1 MIIEFRDNDVEK
13 VKEALDAVGIA
24 YDLKNEA
31 FESFDG
37 VNIYETLTAI
47 FERNPEMNG
56 NFAMDE
62 VYRRTPKIVEKI
74 RKQWMHDKSYD
85 IEDSPLLELEEK
97 IFEVY
102 TPFIEEELE
111 EITREGITKE

>member
-13 VKEALDAVGIA
+13 VKEALDAAGLS
-24 YDLKNEA
+24 YELKHEA

-37 VNIYETLTAI
+37 ANIYDTLTEM
-47 FERNPEMNG
+47 FDRNPDING
-56 NFAMDE
+56 AFVMDE

-74 RKQWMHDKSYD
+74 RQQWMHDKSYNV
-85 IEDSPLLELEEK
+85 EDSPLLELEER

-111 EITREGITKE
+111 EIMREGITK

>member
-1 MIIEFRDNDVEK
+1 MIIEFRDKDVEK
-13 VKEALDAVGIA
+13 VKEALHAAGIG

-56 NFAMDE
+56 DFVMDE
-62 VYRRTPKIVEKI
+62 VYQRTPKIVK
-74 RKQWMHDKSYD
+74 RLNNSGCM
-85 IEDSPLLELEEK
+85 
-97 IFEVY
+97 
-102 TPFIEEELE
+102 
-111 EITREGITKE
+111 TKATMLRIAHY